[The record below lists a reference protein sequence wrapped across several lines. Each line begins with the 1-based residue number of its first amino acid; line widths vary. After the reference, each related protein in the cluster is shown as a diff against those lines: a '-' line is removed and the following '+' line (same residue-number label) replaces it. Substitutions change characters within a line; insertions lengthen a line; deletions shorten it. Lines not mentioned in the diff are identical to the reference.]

1 MKSEFWTLVREVR
14 VATSGSGVVSRQSY
28 ALNETQHVPNVS
40 NTSTI
45 SDV

>member
-1 MKSEFWTLVREVR
+1 MNSEFWTLVKEVR
-14 VATSGSGVVSRQSY
+14 VATSGSGVVSGRCY
-28 ALNETQHVPNVS
+28 AVGDQHIPSVS